1 MDRIGGWNAKGASP
15 VGGAPAIAEK
25 VAQANKQHIIYE
37 MSASFSGT
45 PGSPVA
51 LSIVCPDVS
60 PNVVL
65 WDGYVGGASPS
76 EITFPAGICG
86 PIGGGIEA
94 VLAGSGSLVG
104 KVNLHGNTR

>member
-1 MDRIGGWNAKGASP
+1 MDRIGGWNAKGSSP
-15 VGGAPAIAEK
+15 AGGAPA
-25 VAQANKQHIIYE
+25 VALKTAVTGKQHVVYS

-51 LSIVCPDVS
+51 VSIVCPDVS

-65 WDGYVGGASPS
+65 WDGYVGGANPP
-76 EITFPAGICG
+76 EITFPAGLCA

-94 VLAGSGSLVG
+94 VLAGSGSLTG